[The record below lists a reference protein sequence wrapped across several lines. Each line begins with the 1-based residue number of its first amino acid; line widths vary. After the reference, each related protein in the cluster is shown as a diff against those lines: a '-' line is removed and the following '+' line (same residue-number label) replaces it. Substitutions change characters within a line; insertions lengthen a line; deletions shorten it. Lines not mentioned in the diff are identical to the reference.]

1 MYLQDL
7 VEIAYLKSEI
17 IRCRYQLDV
26 DGELYWIYFQGPT
39 ETALRW
45 NFKRGLNWNDLNF
58 SGTIYI
64 KKTEQTKD
72 FFNRFTKLKIDG
84 HTWQVK
90 VRDTLTVPGIIE
102 LEVQEY
108 FDSVTEGVAEV
119 VKVDSLTEIIGKY
132 EVDNNSSAGYQIDAN
147 MINDTD
153 TWSISGN
160 DNVIIKELQL
170 NGQICVVD
178 ILPAASG
185 TFTIHYG
192 DFELEVAINEV
203 TTDATIIGPVEVYPY
218 EIYSYRAADDNG
230 TYSISDICKARIIS
244 QKDGVCQL
252 EIISGKKGDFVLTYT
267 VGDANYSLPIKILS
281 L

>member
-1 MYLQDL
+1 M
-7 VEIAYLKSEI
+7 
-17 IRCRYQLDV
+17 
-26 DGELYWIYFQGPT
+26 
-39 ETALRW
+39 
-45 NFKRGLNWNDLNF
+45 
-58 SGTIYI
+58 
-64 KKTEQTKD
+64 
-72 FFNRFTKLKIDG
+72 
-84 HTWQVK
+84 
-90 VRDTLTVPGIIE
+90 
-102 LEVQEY
+102 
-108 FDSVTEGVAEV
+108 
-119 VKVDSLTEIIGKY
+119 KVDSLTEIIGKH
-132 EVDNNSSAGYQIDAN
+132 EVENNSSAGYQIDVN
-147 MINDTD
+147 MINDAN

-203 TTDATIIGPVEVYPY
+203 TTDATIAGPVEVYPY
-218 EIYSYRAADDNG
+218 DIYSYRAADNNG
-230 TYSISDICKARIIS
+230 TYSISDICKARIIN